1 MAFGIVSGSGN
12 QISRTKTYSGDTTF
26 MFNNKGKKVD
36 GTVHGAQKEVSEEFY
51 VTDSAAFSNQVV
63 EGAHGTNLVNG
74 CTLNEAN
81 QDYAK
86 FTVTRVVLPDDA
98 SYSN

>member
-1 MAFGIVSGSGN
+1 MAFGVSGSNTN

-26 MFNNKGKKVD
+26 MFNDKGKKVE

-51 VTDSAAFSNQVV
+51 VTDTAAFSNQVV

-74 CTLNEAN
+74 CTLNELN

-86 FTVTRVVLPDDA
+86 FTVTRVILPDDA
-98 SYSN
+98 SYSS